1 MRRVFIALVVVAA
14 LAGSAIAQEQ
24 TAATRVTK
32 KDVQAVVE
40 AAPLM
45 PLTLA
50 TLFTIAG
57 DQFLA
62 DGVFIPNQ
70 MPNIIVAKINA
81 DGTLSTT
88 CVTSEGAAQKFIERK
103 QQTEPSRPAEQ

>member
-1 MRRVFIALVVVAA
+1 MRRVFIALVVVTAF
-14 LAGSAIAQEQ
+14 AGSAIAQEQ
-24 TAATRVTK
+24 KATRVTK
-32 KDVQAVVE
+32 KDVQAVVD

-50 TLFTIAG
+50 TLFTVAG
-57 DQFLA
+57 DQLLA
-62 DGVFIPNQ
+62 DGVFIPNE
-70 MPNIIVAKINA
+70 MPNIVVAKKNA